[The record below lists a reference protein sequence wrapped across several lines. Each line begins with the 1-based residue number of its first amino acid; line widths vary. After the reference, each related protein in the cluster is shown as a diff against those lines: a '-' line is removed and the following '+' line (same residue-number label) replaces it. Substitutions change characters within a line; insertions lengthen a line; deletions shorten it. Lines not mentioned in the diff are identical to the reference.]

1 MDIIFTLVLYNNSPE
16 EIQPLI
22 SSINKDKLDQS
33 MKVIKE
39 MIKNKNKILD
49 IGSYTFNVDITATK
63 ETFLGKKEKILYVK
77 SFKID
82 NKINDNLDKF
92 FEYFATKILNLNLS

>member
-1 MDIIFTLVLYNNSPE
+1 MN
-16 EIQPLI
+16 I

-49 IGSYTFNVDITATK
+49 IVSYTFNVDITATK
-63 ETFLGKKEKILYVK
+63 ETSLGKKEKILDDK
-77 SFKID
+77 NFKID

-92 FEYFATKILNLNLS
+92 FENFATKILNLSLS